1 MRKHPECD
9 QLALALADAAT
20 TERRR
25 EIERIKAAHE
35 AALKA
40 GARR

>member
-9 QLALALADAAT
+9 QLAIALADAAT
-20 TERRR
+20 VERRR
-25 EIERIKAAHE
+25 EIERLKAEHAAKAA
-35 AALKA
+35 A